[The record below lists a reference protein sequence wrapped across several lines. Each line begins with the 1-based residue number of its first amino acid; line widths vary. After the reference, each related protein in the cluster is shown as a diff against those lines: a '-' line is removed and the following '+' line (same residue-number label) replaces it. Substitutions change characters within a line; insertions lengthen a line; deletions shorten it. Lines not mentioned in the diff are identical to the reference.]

1 MKMSDQSRFYRIAA
15 ALLLLALVT
24 PDGAAQVA
32 PTPAAAQAASRD
44 SHVIVISIDGLLPEY
59 YTEPARLGLKVP
71 NLVRM
76 KLGGAHASGVESVYP
91 SLTYPAHTTLVTGVR
106 PARHGVIQNH
116 VFEPPT
122 EPQTGSWYWFADALK
137 SETLWALA
145 KKAGLVTA
153 AVGWPV
159 TARAEIDYNVPEIWD
174 PAETTRT
181 SKRQAEFSTPGLL
194 ARALATAPSR
204 SIDERRTAIT
214 EFIINEH
221 KPNLLLLHLVEL
233 DDAHHR
239 HGARTPE
246 AIAVAEREDGFVGR
260 IIEATRKA
268 GIFEK
273 TTFLVVSD
281 HGFAQVDKKYEP
293 NVLLVKEKL
302 ITLDAGGKVTG
313 WKAAAW
319 PADGSCAI
327 MLRDPKD
334 KETADKVA
342 AIFQA
347 VAAQSNGPLN
357 RVLMPEQLTRLGAVP
372 GAALMLEAA
381 PGYSFGGA
389 MVGPAIHEGD
399 KDKKATHGYLP
410 TRAEMRASLI
420 IYGAGARVGARIPLA
435 RMIDIAPTGAALL
448 GLGFSVIEGAL
459 IKELVK
465 PEVVQRAET
474 AAKAASR
481 KR

>member
-1 MKMSDQSRFYRIAA
+1 MRKIA
-15 ALLLLALVT
+15 ALLLLALAAGV
-24 PDGAAQVA
+24 GKAQVA
-32 PTPAAAQAASRD
+32 PASVPAQTVNRD
-44 SHVIVISIDGLLPEY
+44 SHVIIISIDGLLPEY
-59 YTEPARLGLKVP
+59 YTEPARLGLKIP

-76 KLGGAHASGVESVYP
+76 KLGGAHAAGVESVYP

-106 PARHGVIQNH
+106 PARHGIIQNH
-116 VFEPPT
+116 LFEPPT
-122 EPQTGSWYWFADALK
+122 DPQTGSWYWFADALK
-137 SETLWALA
+137 SETLWTLA

-174 PAETTRT
+174 PAETPRT

-194 ARALATAPSR
+194 DRALAAKSGR

-221 KPNLLLLHLVEL
+221 KPNLMLIHLVEL
-233 DDAHHR
+233 DDTHHR
-239 HGARTPE
+239 YGARTPE
-246 AIAVAEREDGFVGR
+246 AIATAEREDGFVGR

-268 GIFEK
+268 GVFEK
-273 TTFLVVSD
+273 TTFLLVSD
-281 HGFAQVDKKYEP
+281 HGFAQIDKKFEP

-302 ITLDAGGKVTG
+302 ITLDASGKVTG

-327 MLRDPKD
+327 MLADPKD
-334 KETADKVA
+334 KATADKVA
-342 AIFQA
+342 AIFEA
-347 VAAQSNGPLN
+347 VAAQSSGPLN
-357 RVLMPEQLTRLGAVP
+357 RVVMPEQLTKLGAVP

-389 MVGPAIHEGD
+389 LVGPAIHAGD

-420 IYGAGARVGARIPLA
+420 IYGAGARVGARLALA

-448 GLGFSVIEGAL
+448 GLRFSNIEGAL

-465 PEVVQRAET
+465 PDIALNVN
-474 AAKAASR
+474 R
-481 KR
+481 KP

>member
-1 MKMSDQSRFYRIAA
+1 MRDQSLSRKLG
-15 ALLLLALVT
+15 ALLLLLAFAPGSGV
-24 PDGAAQVA
+24 AQVA
-32 PTPAAAQAASRD
+32 PAGGAAQNPDRD
-44 SHVIVISIDGLLPEY
+44 SHVIIISIDGLLPEY
-59 YTEPARLGLKVP
+59 YTEPARVGLKVP

-76 KLGGAHASGVESVYP
+76 KLGGAHAAGVESVYP

-116 VFEPPT
+116 LFEPPT
-122 EPQTGSWYWFADALK
+122 EPPTGSWYWFAEALK
-137 SETLWALA
+137 TETLWALA

-159 TARAEIDYNVPEIWD
+159 TARAQIDYNVPEIWD
-174 PAETTRT
+174 PAEVPRT

-194 ARALATAPSR
+194 DRALAANTSR
-204 SIDERRTAIT
+204 SIDERRTAVT
-214 EFIINEH
+214 EFIINEY
-221 KPNLLLLHLVEL
+221 KPNLTLLHLVEL

-239 HGARTPE
+239 HGARTAE
-246 AIAVAEREDGFVGR
+246 AIATAEREDGFVGR

-273 TTFLVVSD
+273 TTFLIVSD
-281 HGFAQVDKKYEP
+281 HGFAQIDKKFEP

-302 ITLDAGGKVTG
+302 ITLDSSGKVTS

-319 PADGSCAI
+319 PADGSCAV
-327 MLRDPKD
+327 MPRDPKD

-347 VAAQSNGPLN
+347 VAARSNGPLN
-357 RVLMPEQLTRLGAVP
+357 RVLMPEQLAKLGAVP
-372 GAALMLEAA
+372 GALLMLEAA

-389 MVGPAIHEGD
+389 LTGPDTHAGD

-420 IYGAGARVGARIPLA
+420 IYGAGARVGARLPLA
-435 RMIDIAPTGAALL
+435 RMIDIAPTAAALL
-448 GLGFSVIEGAL
+448 GLTFSGIEGVL
-459 IKELVK
+459 IKELVR
-465 PEVVQRAET
+465 PEIARRAEA

-481 KR
+481 KQ